1 MSRRRRRVRE
11 AGRVRKTIEVIVS
24 GLFGVAVVGVVAMLL
39 QGGSSPAAVTPSP
52 TSTGLGQVG
61 QSYGADGGL
70 GINSAAAG
78 TRNPSAGTVNAAATG
93 APQSPAQGATAAQ
106 ETATREAASSPAAP
120 TDTTAQSSA
129 SAGSAGASAG
139 ASPSASTSSG
149 AGLLGGVVGGLVGG
163 VLGLL

>member
-11 AGRVRKTIEVIVS
+11 AGRVRKTVEVIVS
-24 GLFGVAVVGVVAMLL
+24 GLFGVAVVGVVVMLL

-52 TSTGLGQVG
+52 TATGLGQVG

-78 TRNPSAGTVNAAATG
+78 TQNPSDSTVNAAATG

-120 TDTTAQSSA
+120 GTTAQSSA
-129 SAGSAGASAG
+129 SAASAGASAS
-139 ASPSASTSSG
+139 ASPSASASSG